1 MKLQYGCSIRLPYP
15 EIAGDIEAQD
25 KIFSRVTGDERAAA
39 EAWRSVEDDIQYKGE
54 KIYKEEITISVGE
67 LLETM

>member
-25 KIFSRVTGDERAAA
+25 KIFSRVTGDERA